1 MNFYRIPATLQA
13 AKTAALAGA
22 KVSALREHLEKDGRY
37 VMHDKGKFY
46 YYSHNKLI
54 AELDIYFNAVPKE
67 GYFVCD
73 KDVSE
78 FIECKPLIIQ
88 IEKSFF
94 INDKSYQYCAF
105 HNGDGKWEFDSYR
118 NMIEIR
124 ADINELRK
132 TVASINDIINWMES
146 LNNPVKEISLKE
158 VPPASSS
165 PSSTWYSTVRQAI
178 EVIDSSFIRQVASQF
193 YQGKNTIS
201 FRFKHPDGTPRSG
214 CIIYDVTG
222 NEYLWDAIKTC
233 IETGDSLGRFY
244 NSTIKHKM
252 PVLETTLSEDV

>member
-1 MNFYRIPATLQA
+1 MHVRGAFHHYRNNVLTGVLM
-13 AKTAALAGA
+13 
-22 KVSALREHLEKDGRY
+22 D
-37 VMHDKGKFY
+37 
-46 YYSHNKLI
+46 
-54 AELDIYFNAVPKE
+54 YFNAVPKE

-78 FIECKPLIIQ
+78 FVECKSLGGKIV
-88 IEKSFF
+88 KSFF

-105 HNGDGKWEFDSYR
+105 HNGDGKWTFDSYR
-118 NMIEIR
+118 NMIEIG

-158 VPPASSS
+158 VPTATGPVKIKGSTMAPYS

-244 NSTIKHKM
+244 NATFKHKM
-252 PVLETTLSEDV
+252 PVIETTLSEDV